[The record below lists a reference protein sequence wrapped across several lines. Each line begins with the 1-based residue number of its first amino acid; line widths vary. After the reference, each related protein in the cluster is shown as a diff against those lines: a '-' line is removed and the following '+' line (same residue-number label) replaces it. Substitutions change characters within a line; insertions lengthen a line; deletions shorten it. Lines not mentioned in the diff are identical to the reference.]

1 MQSGTQ
7 LPTSSIM
14 WNASRCGAEVLADTR
29 RPREKKE
36 RKRKRRENR
45 AKENT
50 DGRGSS
56 HLKPHSTRP
65 TQQHKSVM
73 RVATPRLD
81 RQRVIPNTFH
91 NRAPMNQPVC
101 WHPHHVSDVSM
112 CHVTRRHY
120 CKVTPPQGHALVV
133 MKCPSCVQL
142 VARGIASNNLSFSN
156 TQPKCTACNPTNRPT
171 ERQSPIDDDTQNMCP
186 CFTHSRHR
194 HHRRRRRSFVHP
206 SSSSSSS
213 VRPSVRPSVVVVV
226 VVVVVVALLRCCVGG
241 LLCVCVCD
249 RPPNCEL

>member
-1 MQSGTQ
+1 
-7 LPTSSIM
+7 M

-56 HLKPHSTRP
+56 HLKPHSTRA

-101 WHPHHVSDVSM
+101 WHPHHVSDVSL

-142 VARGIASNNLSFSN
+142 VARGIASSNLSFSN

-186 CFTHSRHR
+186 LLHTLPPPPP
-194 HHRRRRRSFVHP
+194 P
-206 SSSSSSS
+206 SSSSFIRSSVVVIIIVRSS
-213 VRPSVRPSVVVVV
+213 VRPSVRPSVRRCCRCCCCCCC
-226 VVVVVVALLRCCVGG
+226 VVALLRWRASV
-241 LLCVCVCD
+241 CVCV
-249 RPPNCEL
+249 